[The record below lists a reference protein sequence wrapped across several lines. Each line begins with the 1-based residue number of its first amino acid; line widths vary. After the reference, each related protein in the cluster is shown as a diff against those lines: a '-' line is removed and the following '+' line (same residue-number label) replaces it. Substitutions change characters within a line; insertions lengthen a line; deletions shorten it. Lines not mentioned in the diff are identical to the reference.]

1 MFVFILILLLL
12 AAIFGVL
19 GAVLK
24 VAAVLILSA
33 FLAVAVLAGVA
44 WWALKRKAR
53 QIQRDYDAQRI
64 QGKPATSTGT
74 TVFVENEA
82 DPGELPARDDRY

>member
-64 QGKPATSTGT
+64 QGEAATSTGT

>member
-19 GAVLK
+19 GTVLK
-24 VAAVLILSA
+24 VTAVLILSA
-33 FLAVAVLAGVA
+33 FLAVALVVAIA

-53 QIQRDYDAQRI
+53 EIQREYEAQKL
-64 QGKPATSTGT
+64 QGGTATST
-74 TVFVENEA
+74 TVYVENAA
-82 DPGELPARDDRY
+82 DPGELPTRDDRY

>member
-19 GAVLK
+19 GTVLK
-24 VAAVLILSA
+24 VTAVLILSA
-33 FLAVAVLAGVA
+33 FLAVALVVAIA

-53 QIQRDYDAQRI
+53 EIQRDYEAQKL
-64 QGKPATSTGT
+64 QGGATKST
-74 TVFVENEA
+74 TVYVENEA
-82 DPGELPARDDRY
+82 DPGELPPRDDRY

>member
-12 AAIFGVL
+12 AAVFGVL

-33 FLAVAVLAGVA
+33 FLAVAVLAAVA

-53 QIQRDYDAQRI
+53 
-64 QGKPATSTGT
+64 
-74 TVFVENEA
+74 
-82 DPGELPARDDRY
+82 